1 MARYLKEEK
10 TGVGPRVRAQ
20 REKMGW
26 SQEEL
31 AQKLHIERNTLG
43 MKEGGKRAFTPDEL
57 LRLSDIFGITV
68 DEMLTGIKTKSWN
81 TKRDL
86 GLNDESINAFRQY
99 RKHASEEKME
109 SLNRALSNC
118 ATLEA
123 IAAYSMKEPTEFPHG
138 YYLSSNT
145 KKDPFFV
152 DCTMSHDLFHAV
164 LGQQLLHVIDKVI
177 NGTEDYPFS
186 AAEDFRSIPLDQEG
200 DDQDDEKK

>member
-10 TGVGPRVRAQ
+10 TGVGPRIRAQ
-20 REKMGW
+20 REKRGW
-26 SQEEL
+26 SQDEL

-43 MKEGGKRAFTPDEL
+43 MKECGKRAFTPDEL
-57 LRLSDIFGITV
+57 LRLSDIFEITV

-86 GLNDESINAFRQY
+86 GLNDKSINAFRQY
-99 RKHASEEKME
+99 REQASEEKME
-109 SLNRALSNC
+109 SLNLALSNC

-123 IAAYSMKEPTEFPHG
+123 IAAYSMKEPAKFPHG
-138 YYLSSNT
+138 YYLSSNIE
-145 KKDPFFV
+145 KDPVFV

-177 NGTEDYPFS
+177 NGNEEYPFS
-186 AAEDFRSIPLDQEG
+186 AAEDFRDIPLNHEG
-200 DDQDDEKK
+200 DNQNDKKK